1 MKIKNVYV
9 VDDDVIFHFIIK
21 KLFLKSNL
29 DVQVKFFFNGFD
41 AVEGLKE
48 NQDLP
53 DLILLDINMPIYDA
67 WQFLD
72 EFKKIKK
79 TFNKDISVYL
89 LSSSNDV
96 SDINKAVQYKSEI
109 KKFYNKP
116 VTIDELK
123 TIFAE

>member
-1 MKIKNVYV
+1 MNIKNVYV

-29 DVQVKFFFNGFD
+29 DVEVKFFFNGFE
-41 AVEGLKE
+41 AVEALKE
-48 NQDLP
+48 NSELP

-79 TFNKDISVYL
+79 SFDKEISVYL
-89 LSSSNDV
+89 LSSSNDI
-96 SDINKAVQYKSEI
+96 SDINKAVKYKSEI

-116 VTIDELK
+116 VTIEELR
-123 TIFAE
+123 TIFSE